1 MNTAE
6 QAIRAVGRSDTPS
19 WVLVYRLLAL
29 VGRMLGYDFRG
40 GARLHSISY
49 WQSPGQYYQSDLLSN
64 GDPLQHFYDDRNAVE
79 IRKDV
84 VKELS
89 GKGLSDFKIA
99 LVLNTS
105 EYQIAKLRRDA

>member
-1 MNTAE
+1 
-6 QAIRAVGRSDTPS
+6 
-19 WVLVYRLLAL
+19 
-29 VGRMLGYDFRG
+29 
-40 GARLHSISY
+40 
-49 WQSPGQYYQSDLLSN
+49 
-64 GDPLQHFYDDRNAVE
+64 VE